1 MVPRE
6 GAVQAMNPG
15 GVSIPMEVLF
25 SEHVQA
31 VSVEEGYS
39 RCAELARTHYENFS
53 VGSWLLPRDKRKHI
67 YAVYAFCR
75 FVDDLGDEYE
85 GDRLRALDTW
95 ERELNLCYEGTPRHP
110 YMVALQQTIR
120 TFDIPRAP
128 FLKLIEANRMD
139 QVNARYATYED
150 LEHYCRHSANP
161 VGQMVL
167 YVFGYRDE
175 ERHRLSDYTCT
186 ALQLTNFWQDVA
198 LDYAMGRIYLPLED
212 MERFGYSEA
221 QLADGAFTPEFREL
235 MVFEVERARGLFRK
249 GLKLVDTLDGRFKL
263 DVTLVSLG
271 GIKILDAIEGQG
283 FDVLSR
289 RPALSKASKLRL
301 MLVTTLKLGF
311 GFKT

>member
-1 MVPRE
+1 
-6 GAVQAMNPG
+6 
-15 GVSIPMEVLF
+15 
-25 SEHVQA
+25 
-31 VSVEEGYS
+31 
-39 RCAELARTHYENFS
+39 
-53 VGSWLLPRDKRKHI
+53 
-67 YAVYAFCR
+67 
-75 FVDDLGDEYE
+75 
-85 GDRLRALDTW
+85 
-95 ERELNLCYEGTPRHP
+95 
-110 YMVALQQTIR
+110 MVALQQTIR

-139 QVNARYATYED
+139 QVNARYTTYED

-167 YVFGYRDE
+167 YVFGYRDD
-175 ERHRLSDYTCT
+175 ERHRVSDYTCT

-198 LDYAMGRIYLPLED
+198 RDYAMGRIYLPLED
-212 MERFGYSEA
+212 MERFGCTEA

-235 MVFEVERARGLFRK
+235 MVFEVERARGLFSQ
-249 GLKLVDTLDGRFKL
+249 GMKLVDTLHGRFKL
-263 DVTLVSLG
+263 DVALFSLG
-271 GIKILDAIEGQG
+271 GMKVLDAIEGQG

>member
-1 MVPRE
+1 
-6 GAVQAMNPG
+6 
-15 GVSIPMEVLF
+15 
-25 SEHVQA
+25 
-31 VSVEEGYS
+31 
-39 RCAELARTHYENFS
+39 
-53 VGSWLLPRDKRKHI
+53 
-67 YAVYAFCR
+67 
-75 FVDDLGDEYE
+75 
-85 GDRLRALDTW
+85 
-95 ERELNLCYEGTPRHP
+95 
-110 YMVALQQTIR
+110 
-120 TFDIPRAP
+120 
-128 FLKLIEANRMD
+128 
-139 QVNARYATYED
+139 
-150 LEHYCRHSANP
+150 
-161 VGQMVL
+161 MVL

-175 ERHRLSDYTCT
+175 ERHTLSDYTCT

-198 LDYAMGRIYLPLED
+198 RDYAMGRIYLPLED
-212 MERFGYSEA
+212 MERLRMYSEA